1 MFIIL
6 LSDDLFKRMVFQ
18 NRFNFCTKINLMIL
32 INFNIINNSNT
43 SITLTELLS
52 FDFFVNSIIS
62 FKKKI
67 NNKISPT

>member
-32 INFNIINNSNT
+32 IKFQYY
-43 SITLTELLS
+43 
-52 FDFFVNSIIS
+52 
-62 FKKKI
+62 
-67 NNKISPT
+67 